1 MQESKVRLVL
11 GDPKENED
19 RKEHLVL
26 LDQKDQKERLEQTED
41 LVVQGPLGRPDL
53 LEIEVL
59 QAYQALLDQL
69 VEEAHKDHKESEETQ
84 ENREKKDLLDLS
96 GFLVRQDLLGKE
108 ESVVNKDL

>member
-41 LVVQGPLGRPDL
+41 LVVQVPLGHPDL

-69 VEEAHKDHKESEETQ
+69 VDEAHKDHKESEETQ

-96 GFLVRQDLLGKE
+96 GFLVHQDLLGKE